1 MRQQQQQQR
10 VRPGRQREALALR
23 DACLLLAARHGA
35 QREVGGAPVLE
46 AGLGPFTVRLTQG
59 GARRGLEVRHTGAG
73 AGAGGAPALLEL
85 RWSGEGLEV
94 VAFRRGAWEAELL
107 GLAGRGSP
115 R

>member
-1 MRQQQQQQR
+1 MRQRQKP
-10 VRPGRQREALALR
+10 VATGRRGEALELR
-23 DACLLLAARHGA
+23 DACMLLAARHGA

-46 AGLGPFTVRLTQG
+46 AGLGPLTVRLTPG
-59 GARRGLEVRHTGAG
+59 GASRWLEVRHAG
-73 AGAGGAPALLEL
+73 AGDAPVLEL
-85 RWSGEGLEV
+85 RWSRDGLEV

>member
-1 MRQQQQQQR
+1 MRQRQKP
-10 VRPGRQREALALR
+10 VATGRRGEALELR
-23 DACLLLAARHGA
+23 DACMLLAARHGV

-46 AGLGPFTVRLTQG
+46 ARLGPLTVRLTPG
-59 GARRGLEVRHTGAG
+59 GARRALEVRHAGADAG
-73 AGAGGAPALLEL
+73 AGDEPVLLEL

-107 GLAGRGSP
+107 GLAGRGPP

>member
-1 MRQQQQQQR
+1 MRKPVATEPR
-10 VRPGRQREALALR
+10 RKALELR
-23 DACLLLAARHGA
+23 DACMLLAARHGA
-35 QREVGGAPVLE
+35 QREVGGVPVLE
-46 AGLGPFTVRLTQG
+46 AELGPFTVRLTPG
-59 GARRGLEVRHTGAG
+59 GSCRALEVRHTDAG
-73 AGAGGAPALLEL
+73 AGDAPVLEL

>member
-1 MRQQQQQQR
+1 MRQRQKP
-10 VRPGRQREALALR
+10 VATGRRGEALELR
-23 DACLLLAARHGA
+23 DACLLLAARHGV

-46 AGLGPFTVRLTQG
+46 AGLGPLTVRLTPG
-59 GARRGLEVRHTGAG
+59 GASRWLEVRHEGAG
-73 AGAGGAPALLEL
+73 DAPVPVPVLEL

-107 GLAGRGSP
+107 GLAGRGPP

>member
-23 DACLLLAARHGA
+23 DACLLLAARRGA

-59 GARRGLEVRHTGAG
+59 GARRALEVRHTGTG
-73 AGAGGAPALLEL
+73 AGAAPVLLEL
-85 RWSGEGLEV
+85 RWSGDALEV

-107 GLAGRGSP
+107 GLTGRRPP

>member
-1 MRQQQQQQR
+1 M
-10 VRPGRQREALALR
+10 
-23 DACLLLAARHGA
+23 LLAARHGV

-46 AGLGPFTVRLTQG
+46 AGLGPLTVRLTPG
-59 GARRGLEVRHTGAG
+59 GARRWLEVRHADVGAG
-73 AGAGGAPALLEL
+73 DAPVLEL

>member
-1 MRQQQQQQR
+1 MRQHQR
-10 VRPGRQREALALR
+10 RVTGGRQREALELR
-23 DACLLLAARHGA
+23 DACMLLAARHGA

-46 AGLGPFTVRLTQG
+46 AGLGPLTVRLTQG
-59 GARRGLEVRHTGAG
+59 GARRALEVRHADADAG
-73 AGAGGAPALLEL
+73 AGDAPVLEL

>member
-1 MRQQQQQQR
+1 MQQRQQQRITTRRQQ
-10 VRPGRQREALALR
+10 EALELR
-23 DACLLLAARHGA
+23 DACMLLAARHGT

-46 AGLGPFTVRLTQG
+46 AGLGPFTIQLTPG
-59 GARRGLEVRHTGAG
+59 GSRRALEVRHEGAG
-73 AGAGGAPALLEL
+73 AGDAPVLEL

-107 GLAGRGSP
+107 DLAGCRP